1 MNYHKKRNLIL
12 ITFFIIMIA
21 TAAAIYI
28 YIMSQPEDEHWGK
41 AMNSTISVFM
51 TLPFLI
57 VELDLLYS
65 ALYFIKK
72 EKRTVI
78 KTVFNIIATIVSVS
92 LIISFMAI
100 GLFFNNMT
108 VNAVSY
114 ISIFYIVLRLIYFI
128 ILLVFYRNK

>member
-51 TLPFLI
+51 TLPVLI
-57 VELDLLYS
+57 IELDLLYS

>member
-1 MNYHKKRNLIL
+1 
-12 ITFFIIMIA
+12 MIA

-51 TLPFLI
+51 TLPVLI
-57 VELDLLYS
+57 IELDLLYS

-72 EKRTVI
+72 KKRTVI

-92 LIISFMAI
+92 LIISFY
-100 GLFFNNMT
+100 GNR
-108 VNAVSY
+108 
-114 ISIFYIVLRLIYFI
+114 IVF
-128 ILLVFYRNK
+128 

>member
-51 TLPFLI
+51 TLPVLI

-72 EKRTVI
+72 EKRTI
-78 KTVFNIIATIVSVS
+78 
-92 LIISFMAI
+92 
-100 GLFFNNMT
+100 
-108 VNAVSY
+108 
-114 ISIFYIVLRLIYFI
+114 
-128 ILLVFYRNK
+128 

>member
-1 MNYHKKRNLIL
+1 MNYYKKRNLIL

-51 TLPFLI
+51 TLPVLI
-57 VELDLLYS
+57 IELDLLYS

>member
-51 TLPFLI
+51 TLPVLI